1 MAETGYPVCFDATI
15 SSNYLHL
22 WETFQVDKENSYQVC
37 IRSAANGINLLFMET
52 HDNPSHAL
60 SDANTVLDIKYL
72 EYILYQSKKIHNLRL
87 ELKKELGPDIA
98 HKNI

>member
-1 MAETGYPVCFDATI
+1 
-15 SSNYLHL
+15 
-22 WETFQVDKENSYQVC
+22 
-37 IRSAANGINLLFMET
+37 MET

-72 EYILYQSKKIHNLRL
+72 ENILYQSKKIHNLRL